1 MAQNGRNILVYRS
14 GALIAGTR
22 SNEIQTECDMMEV
35 NNPSSGQWRQFMA
48 GRKSWTITTGYL
60 LAAVA
65 NLADLLTVGTSYELR
80 FRDRSGSKII
90 GGTAILKTVKITSNI
105 DSLVQGSF
113 TFQGNG
119 VLEVKQS

>member
-1 MAQNGRNILVYRS
+1 MAQNGRNILVYKD

-22 SNEIQTECDMMEV
+22 SNEIQTDCDMMEV
-35 NNPSSGQWRQFMA
+35 NNPNSGQWRQFMA

-65 NLADLLTVGTSYELR
+65 NLADLLTVGTRYEMR

-113 TFQGNG
+113 SFQGTG
-119 VLEVKQS
+119 VLEEKQS

>member
-1 MAQNGRNILVYRS
+1 MAQNGRNILVYKN
-14 GALIAGTR
+14 GVLIAGTR
-22 SNEIQTECDMMEV
+22 SNEIQANCKLNEV
-35 NNPSSGQWRQFMA
+35 NNPNSGQWQQFA
-48 GRKSWTITTGYL
+48 PGKKTWTISTGYL
-60 LAAVA
+60 LAAVS
-65 NLADLLTVGTSYELR
+65 NIEDLLSVGTTYELR

-90 GGTAILKTVKITSNI
+90 GGTAILETVKITSNI